1 MHGAFDRNLARLD
14 THLGH
19 HLVYMVVDGANQAVL
34 MASHVIY
41 WLLRAPVEHAKNFC
55 PKSTTWGLET

>member
-1 MHGAFDRNLARLD
+1 
-14 THLGH
+14 
-19 HLVYMVVDGANQAVL
+19 MVVDGANQAVL